1 MKVIYMHHAERD
13 SKKENI
19 GHSEL
24 RMLEDITERG
34 IKEAEIVA
42 DKLQG
47 RTDVKAIYTSPYLR
61 CVHTSEIVNS
71 NIDVPIIEDE
81 RLNEIQKGEN
91 WKVFLERNID
101 ILSELDKQYGKDDTI
116 ICMTSGVNLT
126 AFICYFYNIQPTDN
140 TIESQA
146 FGISPIN
153 FVSNSSLLD

>member
-19 GHSEL
+19 GYPEL

-47 RTDVKAIYTSPYLR
+47 WTDVKAIYTSPYLR

>member
-1 MKVIYMHHAERD
+1 M
-13 SKKENI
+13 
-19 GHSEL
+19 
-24 RMLEDITERG
+24 
-34 IKEAEIVA
+34 
-42 DKLQG
+42 
-47 RTDVKAIYTSPYLR
+47 
-61 CVHTSEIVNS
+61 NS